1 MPIIPGHTITRAQV
15 VREAQRWIGTPYHH
29 GQTVQGPHGGV
40 DCAMLMAGVFS
51 AVGYLP
57 PFDVAHY
64 PPDWFLNNRAERY
77 LGVVLEYA
85 REIEPDQAGAGDVVL
100 FCLGADRARY
110 AHGAIIDAPGMPN
123 IIHASSDARMVRPQ
137 QAGEGRLRELQMRF
151 FSIWE

>member
-1 MPIIPGHTITRAQV
+1 MPIVKGHSVTRNAV
-15 VREAQRWIGTPYHH
+15 VAEARRWVGTPYHH
-29 GQTVQGPHGGV
+29 GQMVKGPQGGV
-40 DCAMLMAGVFS
+40 DCAMLMAGVFQ

-57 PFDVAHY
+57 PFDVNHY

-85 REIEPDQAGAGDVVL
+85 REIEEADVGPGDVVM
-100 FCLGADRARY
+100 FCLGADRTRY
-110 AHGAIIDAPGMPN
+110 AHGAIVDDPGMPN

-137 QAGEGRLRELQMRF
+137 QAGQGRLRELAMRF